1 MDPLWIA
8 IAFVLGFAVKQV
20 GLPPLV
26 GFLAAGFVLNAFG
39 IEGGETLDQIAD
51 FGVLLLLFS
60 IGLKLRVKSL
70 FRPEIWAGATLH
82 MLITVVLFGGGLFA
96 LSFTGLT
103 YIATLGLYESL
114 LVAFALSFSSTVF
127 AVKIL
132 EEQGAMSASYG
143 RIAIGILIM
152 QDILA
157 VIFLTF
163 SSGELPSPWA
173 FTLVLLIFLPQIIKK
188 YPLFSILNKS
198 GHGEL
203 LVLLG
208 VLIPLAGAL
217 LFIQVGLKPDLGALV
232 FGVLLAGHPKAKE
245 LNKALLSFK
254 DLFLVGFFLTI
265 GLSGTPTLE
274 ALGISLLLTLAIPIK
289 VAVFF
294 LLLTRFK
301 LRARTATLS
310 SLSLANYS
318 EFGLIVGAAGVANG
332 WLAAE
337 WLLIFALSLSITLII
352 ASPLNM
358 SAQALYSRWQTFLQQ
373 FESKTR
379 LPEDEQIELK
389 DAQVIVLGMGRVGTE
404 VYNIMSEKYKQTVLG
419 IDHDKEG
426 IHQHLLAK
434 RNVVHGDVT
443 DLEFWQRIPL
453 TTNIGLIILATSNHL
468 THLQATKQIK
478 NSYKKVMIAALS
490 RYNDQVEE
498 LKEAGVQIVFNLYA
512 EAGVGFAEQTFQV
525 FNNEKYKSDF
535 NLDKAA
541 DNK

>member
-1 MDPLWIA
+1 MDPFWIA

-60 IGLKLRVKSL
+60 IGLKLRIKSL
-70 FRPEIWAGATLH
+70 FRPEIWAVASLH
-82 MLITVVLFGGGLFA
+82 MLFTVVIFGGGLFA
-96 LSFTGLT
+96 LSFTGLA
-103 YIATLGLYESL
+103 YITNLSLNESL
-114 LVAFALSFSSTVF
+114 LVSFALSFSSTVF

-132 EEQGAMSASYG
+132 EENGAMSSSYG

-163 SSGELPSPWA
+163 SSGKLPSPWA
-173 FTLVLLIFLPQIIKK
+173 LLLILLIFVPLIIKK

-208 VLIPLAGAL
+208 VLIPFAGAL
-217 LFIQVGLKPDLGALV
+217 LFKQVGLKADLGALV
-232 FGVLLAGHPKAKE
+232 FGVILADHPKAKE

-265 GLSGTPTLE
+265 GLSGTPTFE
-274 ALGISLLLTLAIPIK
+274 ALGISFLITLALPIK
-289 VAVFF
+289 VVLFF
-294 LLLTRFK
+294 LLLTKFK
-301 LRARTATLS
+301 LRVRNATLS

-332 WLAAE
+332 WLSSE
-337 WLLIFALSLSITLII
+337 WLLIFALSLSITIII

-358 SAQALYSRWQTFLQQ
+358 AAHTLYSRWQAFLHQ
-373 FESKTR
+373 FEKEAR
-379 LPEDEQIELK
+379 LHEDEQIDLK
-389 DAQVIVLGMGRVGTE
+389 DAQVIVLGMGRIGTE
-404 VYNIMSEKYKQTVLG
+404 VYNVLSKKYKQKVLG
-419 IDHDKEG
+419 IDYDIEE
-426 IHQHLLAK
+426 IQNQLLEK
-434 RNVVHGDVT
+434 RNVIYGDAT
-443 DLEFWQRIPL
+443 DIEFWKRIPPTSNVRL
-453 TTNIGLIILATSNHL
+453 VILATSNHL
-468 THLQATKQIK
+468 SHMQVAKQIK
-478 NSYKKVMIAALS
+478 NNYKKVMITGIS
-490 RYNDQVEE
+490 RYKDEIEE
-498 LKEAGVQIVFNLYA
+498 LQQAGVQVVFNLYA
-512 EAGVGFAEQTFQV
+512 EAGVGFAEQTFQI
-525 FNNEKYKSDF
+525 FNNA
-535 NLDKAA
+535 N
-541 DNK
+541 DNSTIER

>member
-8 IAFVLGFAVKQV
+8 IAFALGFAVKQV

-39 IEGGETLDQIAD
+39 IEGGEALDEIAD

-70 FRPEIWAGATLH
+70 LRPEIWAGATLH
-82 MLITVVLFGGGLFA
+82 MLITVVIFGGGLFV
-96 LSFTGLT
+96 LSFTGLSYVT
-103 YIATLGLYESL
+103 DLGLNESL

-132 EEQGAMSASYG
+132 EEKGAMSASYG

-163 SSGELPSPWA
+163 SSGKLPSTWA
-173 FTLVLLIFLPQIIKK
+173 FSLILLIFLPRILKK
-188 YPLFSILNKS
+188 YPLFSILTKS

-203 LVLLG
+203 LILLG
-208 VLIPLAGAL
+208 VLIPFAGAL
-217 LFIQVGLKPDLGALV
+217 LFKQVGLKPDLGALV
-232 FGVLLAGHPKAKE
+232 FGILLAGHPKAKE

-274 ALGISLLLTLAIPIK
+274 ALGISILLTLAIPIK
-289 VAVFF
+289 VAAFF

-301 LRARTATLS
+301 LRTRTATLS

-332 WLAAE
+332 WLTAE

-358 SAQALYSRWQTFLQQ
+358 SAQTLYSRWQTFLQR
-373 FESKTR
+373 FETKTR
-379 LPEDEQIELK
+379 LPEDEQIELR

-404 VYNIMSEKYKQTVLG
+404 VYKIMSEKYNQKVLG
-419 IDHDKEG
+419 IDCDEEE
-426 IHQHLLAK
+426 IHRQLLAK
-434 RNVVHGDVT
+434 RHVIRGDAT
-443 DLEFWQRIPL
+443 DIEFWQRIPTSSRVRL
-453 TTNIGLIILATSNHL
+453 VILATSNHL
-468 THLQATKQIK
+468 THLQVIKQIRE
-478 NSYKKVMIAALS
+478 NYQNVMISGLS
-490 RYNDQVEE
+490 RYNDEIEE

-512 EAGVGFAEQTFQV
+512 EAGVGFAEQTYQT
-525 FNNEKYKSDF
+525 FNNEKYKSKF
-535 NLDKAA
+535 NLDNPG
-541 DNK
+541 DN